1 MYCEG
6 LTRLGV
12 AWAPGRAQAAPLSR
26 LSSSAVHPYDY
37 REDPAVPAFPDDR
50 PLLVFDGMCVLCSSG
65 AQLVLR
71 SDTKGR
77 FRFAPAQSALG
88 RALYRHYGMDESG
101 DESVLLIQDGRPFV
115 RSDVAIK
122 VGQGLG
128 GLWRAAVVLRLL
140 PKGWR
145 GFRLTIK
152 R

>member
-1 MYCEG
+1 M
-6 LTRLGV
+6 
-12 AWAPGRAQAAPLSR
+12 
-26 LSSSAVHPYDY
+26 HPYDY

-140 PKGWR
+140 PKGLR
-145 GFRLTIK
+145 DRAYDALARRRFRLFGRREVCFRPEPGWTA
-152 R
+152 RFLG